1 MITFAGFEVDADA
14 GILRRDG
21 VRVKLQDL
29 PFRLLVILL
38 GRPGGVVTRD
48 ELRQALWGAST
59 FVDAEAGLNTAIAK
73 LREALGD
80 DAEAPRFIETLPKRG
95 YRFIGTLDETV
106 GARLAS
112 PQLTETVGARL
123 ASPQPGTEE
132 PALTGNRF
140 RRLILW
146 LGAGG
151 LGIVFLIAAPYFAAT
166 DPAPI
171 TIAVVRFHN
180 ETGDAGNDRLAE
192 SLTDAVVVTLAGDS
206 RYGVIGNSPVL
217 RTDRIFQDVRRIAAA
232 LNAHYVVLGQLQNGD
247 AGRVVRAQ
255 FIRASDENHLWAG
268 KIELSGVSDVERV
281 VTRVVSDGVASG
293 LNRK

>member
-1 MITFAGFEVDADA
+1 MIKFAGFEVDADA

-80 DAEAPRFIETLPKRG
+80 AAEAPRFIETLPKRG
-95 YRFIGTLDETV
+95 YRFIGTLEETP
-106 GARLAS
+106 GARLA
-112 PQLTETVGARL
+112 ETVAARP
-123 ASPQPGTEE
+123 ASPEL
-132 PALTGNRF
+132 AASRRRM

-151 LGIVFLIAAPYFAAT
+151 LGIAFLIAAPYFAAS

-192 SLTDAVVVTLAGDS
+192 SLTDAVVVTLAGDP

-217 RTDRIFQDVRRIAAA
+217 RTDRIFQDVRRIAGT
-232 LNAHYVVLGQLQNGD
+232 LNAQYVVLGQLQNGD
-247 AGRVVRAQ
+247 AGRVVRAH

-281 VTRVVSDGVASG
+281 VTRVVSDGVAAG
-293 LNRK
+293 LARR